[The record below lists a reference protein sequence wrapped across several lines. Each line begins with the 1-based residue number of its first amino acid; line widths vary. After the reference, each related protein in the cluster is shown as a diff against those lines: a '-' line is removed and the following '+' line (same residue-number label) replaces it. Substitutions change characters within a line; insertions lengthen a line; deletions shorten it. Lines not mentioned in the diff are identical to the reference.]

1 MVTLDVCAFQIIQ
14 HTSSLRDHLK
24 QAAPRMVIFF
34 VDLKVLGKFV
44 DSLAQ
49 QGYLHLRGTS
59 VSPVGTK
66 LADYLLFR
74 VFC

>member
-1 MVTLDVCAFQIIQ
+1 
-14 HTSSLRDHLK
+14 
-24 QAAPRMVIFF
+24 MVIFF